1 MKERIIIGLKEKMLP
16 IILKECNE
24 AEKLELEAS
33 YNQYLEVVYSDLN
46 TYEGQI
52 TEDELKQIVIESE
65 IEKWNSKS
73 VVERQALLVKD
84 EFMEKLVY
92 LSNIGLKNAT
102 IRLGNEIKNTNFP
115 VSISKEEADKNIS
128 LMKEY
133 AQMVKPYNKA
143 EASMILSEGKLD
155 YMYAVGLTSYTSLR
169 IGRMR

>member
-1 MKERIIIGLKEKMLP
+1 MK
-16 IILKECNE
+16 
-24 AEKLELEAS
+24 
-33 YNQYLEVVYSDLN
+33 
-46 TYEGQI
+46 
-52 TEDELKQIVIESE
+52 LKQIVIESE

-84 EFMEKLVY
+84 EYMEKLVY

-115 VSISKEEADKNIS
+115 VSISKEEADKNIG

-143 EASMILSEGKLD
+143 EAAMILSEGELD
-155 YMYAVGLTSYTSLR
+155 YMYAVGLTNYTSLR